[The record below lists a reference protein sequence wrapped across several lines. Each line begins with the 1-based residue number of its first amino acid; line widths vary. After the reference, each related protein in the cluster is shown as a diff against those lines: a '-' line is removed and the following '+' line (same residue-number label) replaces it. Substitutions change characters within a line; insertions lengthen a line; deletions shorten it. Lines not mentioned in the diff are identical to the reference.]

1 MVQARRSGPQ
11 QLALWMAQWLLK
23 PSRRRE
29 QRLQALL
36 LARLDAVLLPMVG
49 GSEAGL
55 AVLEGALALAEADG
69 EIRPE
74 EWALFERGMGRLD
87 LAEPVRQQLS
97 LHGSIDLPWVCTSL
111 GAIQDPGQRQA
122 IAQFYG
128 LLVAADGHGGAAE
141 LAVLRPLLQAVGGA
155 AIEAELPQLAARYHL
170 EAGWLERRCCGL
182 GQALARWAG
191 PSSSRH

>member
-1 MVQARRSGPQ
+1 MLGP
-11 QLALWMAQWLLK
+11 MA
-23 PSRRRE
+23 
-29 QRLQALL
+29 
-36 LARLDAVLLPMVG
+36 G
-49 GSEAGL
+49 GSSAGL

-97 LHGSIDLPWVCTSL
+97 LHGSIDLPWVCTAL
-111 GAIQDPGQRQA
+111 GAIQDPAQRQA

-141 LAVLRPLLQAVGGA
+141 LAVLRPLLQALGGA

-170 EAGWLERRCCGL
+170 EPGWLEQRCSRL

-191 PSSSRH
+191 PGSSRR